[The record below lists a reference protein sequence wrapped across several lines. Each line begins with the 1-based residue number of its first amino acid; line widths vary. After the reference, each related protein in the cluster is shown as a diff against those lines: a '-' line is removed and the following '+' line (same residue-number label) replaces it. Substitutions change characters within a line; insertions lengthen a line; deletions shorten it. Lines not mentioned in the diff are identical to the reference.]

1 MIRCETIT
9 ARPNGFLTWKT
20 FFSVLHSPQASAPAS
35 ILKKKLHL
43 SPLHR
48 DVTLNRDKSL
58 RADTK
63 NGDLYNCG
71 SGSLLLLQPHSLYLF
86 SDNLTLKGAKT
97 KCTFHC

>member
-20 FFSVLHSPQASAPAS
+20 VFSQASAPAS